1 MKIDFQIWHYHFF
14 TALGFSHM
22 HQVPSRDEY
31 IQVNFTNIPIE
42 YQGEGFDKDSPSDL
56 AEAYF
61 PYDFESI
68 MHYPTKSYVKN
79 GPPSFVVKRSV
90 S

>member
-1 MKIDFQIWHYHFF
+1 
-14 TALGFSHM
+14 M

-31 IQVNFTNIPIE
+31 IQVNFEDIPIK
-42 YQGEGFDKDSPSDL
+42 YQEEGFDKDSPSDL

-68 MHYPTKSYVKN
+68 MHYYSTKNYVKN
-79 GPPSFVVKRSV
+79 GSPTFVVKRSV
-90 S
+90 I